1 MKKFD
6 LNLLQVLEIL
16 LEELNVS
23 AAARRLNLSQSA
35 VSKHLARLR
44 EMFAD
49 PLFERTAQGLKAT
62 PRAIELAPQ
71 LRQLL
76 QQLEQITRP
85 VAFDP
90 ALSQRRFNIHLLE
103 TAYSL
108 TFPFFMPDLLVQ
120 APNIRLKTRTW
131 DKSSLDSLQKCEID
145 MAIACREWDE
155 RSSLHMRYLPDTLNH
170 IELLRDH
177 PVCLVRQNH
186 PALKQPWNLATFL
199 QYRHL
204 QVTFDGL
211 EHWLLDDVLAIQNQ
225 VRDIAVNM
233 PDFHSAMSLCE
244 QSDLILCAPAR
255 HAAKMAD
262 FFQLRSLEVPVQ
274 LEPGAYVLLWH
285 KHFDPD
291 PGHQWL
297 RELIA
302 SSVKQP

>member
-1 MKKFD
+1 MNKAD
-6 LNLLQVLEIL
+6 LNLLPVLETL
-16 LEELNVS
+16 LEELNVT
-23 AAARRLNLSQSA
+23 AAAKRLNLSQSA

-76 QQLEQITRP
+76 QQLAQITRP
-85 VAFDP
+85 LAFDP
-90 ALSQRRFNIHLLE
+90 AVSQRRFNIHLLE

-108 TFPFFMPDLLVQ
+108 TFPFFMPDLLAQ
-120 APNIRLKTRTW
+120 APNIGLKTQTW
-131 DKSSLDSLQKCEID
+131 DQNSLNILQKCEID
-145 MAIACREWDE
+145 MAITCREWDE
-155 RSSLHMRYLPDTLNH
+155 RSALHMRHLPDTLNR

-177 PVCLVRQNH
+177 PVCLLRQDH

-199 QYRHL
+199 HYRHL
-204 QVTFDGL
+204 QVTFGGH
-211 EHWLLDDVLAIQNQ
+211 EHWLLDDVLAMENHS
-225 VRDIAVNM
+225 RDIAVNM

-244 QSDLILCAPAR
+244 QSDLILCVPSR
-255 HAAKMAD
+255 HAAKMAG
-262 FFQLRSLEVPVQ
+262 FFRLRSLEVPVK

-285 KHFDPD
+285 HHFDQD
-291 PGHQWL
+291 PGHRWL

-302 SSVKQP
+302 SSVN